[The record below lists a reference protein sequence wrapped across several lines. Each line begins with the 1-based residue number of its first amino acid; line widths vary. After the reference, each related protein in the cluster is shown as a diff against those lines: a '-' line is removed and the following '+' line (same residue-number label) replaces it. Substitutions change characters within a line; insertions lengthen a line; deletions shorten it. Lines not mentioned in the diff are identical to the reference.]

1 MELTQSSTSSVAPLM
16 VESFP
21 LRLTSIL
28 NRQLEISES
37 DILVSGSHSHLSL
50 AILLAQHPGG
60 AFNTAT
66 HVLIL
71 PNEDEALKLKRAI
84 LQFDPQIDIS
94 FLPAFDVGP
103 YSTLHPNSKVL
114 CERLGFLHKARNAR
128 PGQLF
133 IATSES
139 LMQRTLPCKVLSDLT
154 FNLKKNDS
162 LPDGL
167 NQKLLMMGYTSVP
180 VVEDVGTFSIRGS
193 IVDIFSPA
201 FSAPFRFELFGDII
215 DSIRTFD
222 PATQRSLGDA
232 ASATVIPAREA
243 LFYNENRQMAAQKLQ
258 ASAQD
263 RNIDRE
269 ELKELLRSI
278 SLGQSFYGMD
288 FLLAS
293 FYKELESPLEF
304 FNEKT
309 YLWRVDHVDALQA
322 ADAILADLKKQFEE
336 GEKLL
341 IRPKPD
347 ELYSRY
353 DQLTKPLD
361 SREILFERIDF
372 ADSTQDADEIRLEY
386 RSFSIS
392 EFSASCLALNNDQDK
407 LFDYVARKFTEWK
420 SQNYRLL
427 VFSHSR
433 TLAQRMQLLFEK
445 CGFEPVI
452 ASENEYLWS
461 DWLTQQRENPKL
473 IHIIPRALGDSGR
486 WPEEEVIFVR
496 DDDIW
501 GRKKPSRQYKK
512 EGTLED
518 RVHALSFGDLKPG
531 DLIVH
536 RVHGIG
542 VYEGLEVMPID
553 GVDSEF
559 IRLKYKDNDR
569 LFLPVYRVGQLQK
582 FSGPTNDSLIDKLG
596 GTGWAK
602 TQTKVKAHL
611 RDIADSLLKL
621 YAARAGLTRP
631 PFTLPDEDYFSFE
644 NSFPFEETE
653 DQLRAISDV
662 VTDLTKERP
671 MDRLICGDVGFGK
684 TEVAM
689 RAAFKVVQE
698 GKQVAIVAPTTIL
711 TFQHGESFKR
721 RFAKWPVTIRVL
733 NRFISTAE
741 AKKTLALLKDGKV
754 DILIGTHRLFS
765 RDVQFK
771 DLGLLII
778 DEEQKFGVT
787 HKEKIR
793 QMRES
798 VDTLAMS
805 ATPIPRTLNM
815 SLVGIRDLSLINTP
829 PEDRLPTRTF
839 VCKYDTETIR
849 KGIRSE
855 LARGGQ
861 VFFLHN
867 RVQSIHEAAAKVRE
881 AVPEA
886 RISVGHGQMDEHELE
901 KTMLAFFNHEI
912 DVLVCTAII
921 ESGMDIPKANTIFI
935 DNAQNFGVSQLYQ
948 LRGRVGRSKER
959 AYCYLL
965 VPPEKKLDKDAQERV
980 RIIQENTALGSGI
993 RVAQYDLELRGA
1005 GDILGASQSGHI
1017 NAVGYELYLELLE
1030 DAIRERKGEVAKAAA
1045 IEPEIN
1051 LRIPA
1056 FIPDKYIPDI
1066 RVRLSYYKALSQIQ
1080 SADDLDRIEDEFKDQ
1095 FGPPPEQ
1102 VINLMGLMLI
1112 RKVCKDLGV
1121 KDISAGKNTLTLS
1134 FTDQTPLPPQ
1144 EVVRLS
1150 TRENKKFSI
1159 TPDHRLKIKMNEITW
1174 PRVHEEL
1181 LYLVKLCPKMP

>member
-1 MELTQSSTSSVAPLM
+1 MEVTHTSSTSAATLM

-21 LRLTSIL
+21 LRLTAIL
-28 NRQLEISES
+28 NRQLEISNK

-50 AILLAQHPGG
+50 ALLLAQRASG
-60 AFNTAT
+60 ALSSAA

-71 PNEDEALKLKRAI
+71 PNEDEAQKLKRSI
-84 LQFDPQIDIS
+84 RSFDPQIDVS

-103 YSTLHPNSKVL
+103 YSTLHPNFKVL
-114 CERLGFLHKARNAR
+114 CERLSFLHKARQAR
-128 PGQLF
+128 GGQIF
-133 IATSES
+133 IATAES
-139 LMQRTLPCKVLSDLT
+139 LMQKTLPFKVLSELT
-154 FNLKKNDS
+154 STLKKNDS

-167 NQKLLMMGYTSVP
+167 HAKLLMMGYTSVP

-193 IVDIFSPA
+193 IVDIYSPA
-201 FSAPFRFELFGDII
+201 SASPYRFELFGDII
-215 DSIRTFD
+215 DSIRVFD
-222 PATQRSLGDA
+222 PATQRSLGDVMA
-232 ASATVIPAREA
+232 ATLIPAREA
-243 LFYNENRQMAAQKLQ
+243 LFYSDNRQMVAQKLQ
-258 ASAQD
+258 ESAQD
-263 RNIDRE
+263 RDIDRE

-288 FLLAS
+288 FLLPY
-293 FYKELESPLEF
+293 FYKAPEGPLEF

-309 YLWRVDHVDALQA
+309 FLWRIDNVDGLQA
-322 ADAILADLKKQFEE
+322 GDLFLEDLKKQFVE
-336 GEKLL
+336 GDKLL
-341 IRPKPD
+341 IRPTPD
-347 ELYSRY
+347 SLYARY
-353 DQLTKPLD
+353 DQLAKPLE
-361 SREILFERIDF
+361 SREIKFERIDF
-372 ADSTQDADEIRLEY
+372 AGSADEADDTRIEY
-386 RSFSIS
+386 RSFAIS
-392 EFSASCLALNNDQDK
+392 EFSASCLALNSDQDK
-407 LFDYVARKFTEWK
+407 LFDYVSRKFNEWK
-420 SQNYRLL
+420 SQGNRLL

-445 CGFEPVI
+445 GGFASVI

-461 DWLTQQRENPKL
+461 DWLAQQQENPKL
-473 IHIIPRALGDSGR
+473 IHIIPRSLDDSGR
-486 WPEEEVIFVR
+486 WPEENVVFVR

-501 GRKKPSRQYKK
+501 GRKKPSRSYKK
-512 EGTLED
+512 EGTLEE

-536 RVHGIG
+536 RVHGVGI
-542 VYEGLEVMPID
+542 YEGLEVMPID
-553 GVDSEF
+553 GVEAEY

-582 FSGPTNDSLIDKLG
+582 FSGPSNEGLIDKLG
-596 GTGWAK
+596 GIGWGK

-621 YAARAGLTRP
+621 YAVRAELSRP
-631 PFTLPDEDYFSFE
+631 AFSPPDEDYFSFE

-653 DQLRAISDV
+653 DQLRAINDV
-662 VTDLTKERP
+662 VSDFGKDKP

-689 RAAFKVVQE
+689 RAAFKAVQD
-698 GKQVAIVAPTTIL
+698 GKQVAVVAPTTIL
-711 TFQHGESFKR
+711 TFQHGESFKK

-733 NRFISTAE
+733 NRFISAAD
-741 AKKTLALLKDGKV
+741 AKKTLSETKEGKV

-771 DLGLLII
+771 ELGLLII

-805 ATPIPRTLNM
+805 ATPIPRTLNL

-829 PEDRLPTRTF
+829 PEERLPTRTF
-839 VCKYDTETIR
+839 VTKYDTETIR

-867 RVQSIHEAAAKVRE
+867 RVQSIDEAAAKIRE

-886 RISVGHGQMDEHELE
+886 RIAIGHGQMDEHQLE
-901 KTMLAFFNHEI
+901 STMLKFFNHEV

-965 VPPEKKLDKDAQERV
+965 VPPEKKLDKEAQERV

-1030 DAIRERKGEVAKAAA
+1030 DAIRERKGEAPKSVGV
-1045 IEPEIN
+1045 EPEIN

-1056 FIPDKYIPDI
+1056 LIPDKYIPDI
-1066 RVRLSYYKALSQIQ
+1066 RVRLSYYKALSQVQ
-1080 SADDLDRIEDEFKDQ
+1080 STEDLDRIEDEFKDQ

-1112 RKVCKDLGV
+1112 RKVCRDLGV
-1121 KDISAGKNTLTLS
+1121 KDISAGKNTLTLA

-1159 TPDHRLKIKMNEITW
+1159 TPDHRLKIRMNEIVW

-1181 LYLVKLCPKMP
+1181 LNLVKLCPKI